1 MKPMRYLKIALSIL
15 ALLVGAV
22 ATAMTAGL
30 FNVPPGYVGLVMALA
45 GFVSVLG
52 IQPFPLSAFVSKILS
67 GAAALLA
74 SVQAVHAGQVSAGDN
89 PHPWIW
95 VAVGAATVIMG
106 VLGKS
111 PITHVPPTAEDGPL
125 IPPTKSVAPPKP

>member
-1 MKPMRYLKIALSIL
+1 MRYLKIALSVL

-30 FNVPPGYVGLVMALA
+30 FNVPPAIISLVLAGA

-52 IQPFPLSAFVSKILS
+52 IQPFPLSAAVSKVLS
-67 GAAALLA
+67 AA
-74 SVQAVHAGQVSAGDN
+74 SVLLGTVQVWHASQVTTGTN
-89 PHPWIW
+89 GHPWLW
-95 VAVGAATVIMG
+95 VAFGAVTVVLG

-111 PITHVPPTAEDGPL
+111 PISHTPPTAADGPL
-125 IPPTKSVAPPKP
+125 IPPAKPDVAPPKP